1 MYEQGYI
8 KLHRSLLTWE
18 WYDDVNTFRLFL
30 HLLLTVNH
38 ADTEWHGTVIRR
50 GQRVCSYSKLSQETG
65 LSVKSVRTCMGH
77 LIQTGEVAHTATSK
91 YGLVTVNHY
100 SLYQVGGTQEGS
112 PGAVKP
118 AVKGQQEKKDKNL
131 KEKEIYKE
139 KEKSPKEPL
148 GEFGKVLLSEDEQ
161 SRLVQRLGKDKAK
174 DYIDRLDGWL
184 AEGNAK
190 KNHYATI
197 LNWWRKD
204 EKEKGGGAK
213 WL

>member
-18 WYDDVNTFRLFL
+18 WYDDANTLRLFL

-38 ADTEWHGTVIRR
+38 KDADWQGVTIQR
-50 GQRVCSYSKLSQETG
+50 GQRVCSLYTLAEETG
-65 LSVKSVRTCMGH
+65 LSVQNIRTALTRLKSTHEITQCSNR
-77 LIQTGEVAHTATSK
+77 K
-91 YGLVTVNHY
+91 YSVVTVNNY
-100 SLYQVGGTQEGS
+100 NLYQDDNTDDNTQPTHS
-112 PGAVKP
+112 
-118 AVKGQQEKKDKNL
+118 QHTTKKDKNL

-139 KEKSPKEPL
+139 KEKSSKEPL

-204 EKEKGGGAK
+204 EKEKGRGAK